1 MEQPATHSAV
11 SRSLSIWE
19 GACEAFETSMLRR
32 SAAVAVAHPCIP
44 KAVVRLGRRT
54 PLCDDQDDPRVSSH
68 SGVRRPLVNDL
79 GPAFEVILL
88 RAPFPLLFTG
98 FLHGTPT
105 QR

>member
-32 SAAVAVAHPCIP
+32 SAAVAVARPCIP
-44 KAVVRLGRRT
+44 KAVVRLGRR
-54 PLCDDQDDPRVSSH
+54 DIWRADQDDPRVSARQMS
-68 SGVRRPLVNDL
+68 RRPLVNDL
-79 GPAFEVILL
+79 GPAFEVIVL

-98 FLHGTPT
+98 PVPKTLT
-105 QR
+105 RR

>member
-1 MEQPATHSAV
+1 MEQPATDSAV

-32 SAAVAVAHPCIP
+32 SAAVAIARPCIP

-54 PLCDDQDDPRVSSH
+54 PRCNDQDDPKVSLH
-68 SGVRRPLVNDL
+68 LGVRRPLVNDL
-79 GPAFEVILL
+79 GPAFEVIVL

-98 FLHGTPT
+98 PVPKTLT
-105 QR
+105 RR